1 MDSFVLKTSTS
12 EKKRKVSQ
20 LNSNKDSTPNSKG
33 FNKSLDENSNN
44 INGSTIKSYIS
55 STTRTPLQNITTD
68 LSSENSGKKQK
79 TENGFRQTQ
88 MDENGIH
95 KEEGTF
101 YGGLAKQKKNQV
113 NGTPKTKTSSTSH
126 FQFSLDSPPKKII
139 IL

>member
-101 YGGLAKQKKNQV
+101 YGGLAKQKKIKSMEHPKQKQV
-113 NGTPKTKTSSTSH
+113 QLLIFN
-126 FQFSLDSPPKKII
+126 FL
-139 IL
+139 

>member
-101 YGGLAKQKKNQV
+101 YGGLAKQKKKSSQW
-113 NGTPKTKTSSTSH
+113 KTQNKNK
-126 FQFSLDSPPKKII
+126 FNFSFSIFFRLTTKK
-139 IL
+139 